1 MISYL
6 TGLVLIAGSLALFS
20 RGAVERCASVIIAN
34 WVAQYVYN
42 DWAGIFTPWVWFTL
56 IDLLSG
62 LVILWKPAGRW
73 QAILGGTYAAQIVC
87 HFVYANGGF
96 AQHDYWQILTSIAW
110 AQLLILGVWGHGS
123 AFARLRIRWRAEH
136 PHKTH
141 NGGLG

>member
-6 TGLVLIAGSLALFS
+6 TGLVIIAGSLALFG
-20 RGAVERCASVIIAN
+20 RGAVERCASVLIAN

-42 DWAGIFTPWVWFTL
+42 DLAGTFTPWVWFAF

-73 QAILGGTYAAQIVC
+73 QAILGGTYAVQIVC

-96 AQHDYWQILTSIAW
+96 GQHDYWQILTAIAW
-110 AQLLILGVWGHGS
+110 AQLMILGVWGHGS
-123 AFARLRIRWRAEH
+123 AISRFRIRWRTEH
-136 PHKTH
+136 SQRPH
-141 NGGLG
+141 NGGLA